1 MSSLQNT
8 APSSDVSVA
17 SAALLNKVA
26 KNNDYVIIIFDVNL
40 KINNKNYDIIKN
52 YAATA
57 RVHAVIL
64 VK

>member
-17 SAALLNKVA
+17 SAALPNKVA
-26 KNNDYVIIIFDVNL
+26 KNNDVIIIYDVNL
-40 KINNKNYDIIKN
+40 KINNKNYDVIKN